1 MTSVTKCSDASPIKN
16 GKRHI
21 YCTMTGKNAG
31 RVELL
36 RTNSRHSKAMRQP
49 RHNGNQWQ
57 RLLCLVGALLVFSAP
72 IMASACPRGQ
82 CPSHPSK
89 AVGHCPE
96 MATNNDDAGSFQAD
110 SPPPCCQLTQNP
122 PATTT
127 PTTEKMEVQ
136 PVASNVVAEVIS
148 VKRSA
153 INRLSH
159 RFEVTFSPPDVQSLL
174 CILLV

>member
-1 MTSVTKCSDASPIKN
+1 
-16 GKRHI
+16 
-21 YCTMTGKNAG
+21 
-31 RVELL
+31 
-36 RTNSRHSKAMRQP
+36 
-49 RHNGNQWQ
+49 
-57 RLLCLVGALLVFSAP
+57 
-72 IMASACPRGQ
+72 MA
-82 CPSHPSK
+82 
-89 AVGHCPE
+89 VNN
-96 MATNNDDAGSFQAD
+96 NNDDGTLQAD
-110 SPPPCCQLTQNP
+110 ALLPCCQLTQNP

-136 PVASNVVAEVIS
+136 PVASNVIAEVIS